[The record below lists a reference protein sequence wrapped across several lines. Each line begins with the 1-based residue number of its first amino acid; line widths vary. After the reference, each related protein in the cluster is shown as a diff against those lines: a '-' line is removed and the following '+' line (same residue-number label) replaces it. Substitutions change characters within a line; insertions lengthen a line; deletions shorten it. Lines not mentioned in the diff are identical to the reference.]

1 MYLARFEVVLAGE
14 GSEEEVMFKKR
25 KKEETQTSKDGPI
38 KRHPPPHSF
47 VKNSRPRKP
56 EL

>member
-14 GSEEEVMFKKR
+14 GSKEEVMFKKR
-25 KKEETQTSKDGPI
+25 RKPKSQKDGPI

>member
-25 KKEETQTSKDGPI
+25 KKEETQTF
-38 KRHPPPHSF
+38 KRWPNQTPPTTPLLRQEF
-47 VKNSRPRKP
+47 TPAQA
-56 EL
+56 